1 MFRLYPSEM
10 VWMDRTYFIVIDYY
24 ISFPS
29 FFLSF
34 FFFLVGGVA
43 VYGTSCLWGLEACR
57 QSRRPSSP
65 RDGSDETISIPPGLH
80 STKQSWDGPSTRGI
94 QDLLPL
100 CHDK

>member
-34 FFFLVGGVA
+34 FFFFSWGG
-43 VYGTSCLWGLEACR
+43 CR
-57 QSRRPSSP
+57 LRYIVSLGPGSLPTKSETLKPSRR
-65 RDGSDETISIPPGLH
+65 
-80 STKQSWDGPSTRGI
+80 K
-94 QDLLPL
+94 
-100 CHDK
+100 

>member
-34 FFFLVGGVA
+34 FFFF
-43 VYGTSCLWGLEACR
+43 SF
-57 QSRRPSSP
+57 
-65 RDGSDETISIPPGLH
+65 TIMSHVDMG
-80 STKQSWDGPSTRGI
+80 WNGI
-94 QDLLPL
+94 ADIS
-100 CHDK
+100 